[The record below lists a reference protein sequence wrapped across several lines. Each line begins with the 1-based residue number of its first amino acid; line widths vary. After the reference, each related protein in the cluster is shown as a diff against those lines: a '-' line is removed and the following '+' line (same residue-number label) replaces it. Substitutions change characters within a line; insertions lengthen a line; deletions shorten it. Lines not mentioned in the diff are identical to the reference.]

1 MAYIGESSQLFGANE
16 TYVAEL
22 YSKWALDPTSVDPG
36 WADFF
41 ETLEPGEFELEDDH
55 KGPSWTKRETSVV
68 GQGGGGTGPSLSDA
82 LSDPDVSQ
90 DSIQQLI
97 AALKGGGVSSDG
109 DQIRAATLDSIR
121 ALMLIRAYRMRGHLA
136 ANLDPLDLEKRD
148 DHPELDPSSYGFEE
162 RDMDRPIFI
171 NYYLGLESATIREIN
186 KICRQTYCGSI
197 GVEFLHI
204 QDAEE
209 KSWIQ
214 ERIESSRNRKDFT
227 DLGRRTIL
235 DRLTHADMFETY
247 LDTKYRGTKR
257 FGLDGGE
264 SLVPMMEQIFKRGAQ
279 MGLEEVVLGMAHRG
293 RLNVLANIMKK
304 PYTQIF
310 AEFEGL
316 AGNPDSVQG
325 SGDVKYHLGTS
336 ADREFEGHNVHL
348 SLTANPSHLECV
360 NTVVLGKVRAKQHQK
375 GDATRDKVM
384 GLLLHGDAAFIG
396 QGVVAET
403 FLLSQLDGY
412 ETGGTIHIVIN
423 NQIGFTTA
431 PSKSRSSPYCS
442 DMAKTV
448 DAPVFHVNGDDP
460 EACVHVAR
468 LAMEYRQKF
477 KKDVVIDMWCY
488 RRHGHNEGDEPM
500 FTQPLMYK
508 KIKTHPRTREIYA
521 QRLQEL
527 DVIDAAGCDAM
538 KAEITKVLDDS
549 FEAGKAFKPNK
560 ADWLEGKWAGLSI
573 AEDGARRGHTS
584 CDMDLLREVGHAIS
598 EPPKNFTLNQKIER
612 QLEAKRKAIETGE
625 GIDWGT
631 AEALAYG
638 TLLCES
644 TTIRLSGED
653 VERGT
658 FSQRHAVL
666 IDQNTEA
673 RHIPLNNI
681 RMGQAPFEVI
691 DSPLSEFG
699 LLGFEYGYSSAEPH
713 SLVVW
718 EAQFG
723 DFANGAQVIIDQFI
737 ASGETKWLR
746 MCGLVMLLP
755 HGFEGQ
761 GPEHSSARMERYLQ
775 LSAEDNWQVCNI
787 TQPANYFH
795 ALRRQV
801 RRNFRKPLIQMSP
814 KSLLRHKAC
823 VSKLEDF
830 GPGTTFHR
838 VLWDNAQ
845 LVNGLAAD
853 EDIRRVV
860 MCSGK
865 VYFDLEAERDARGLK
880 DVYIMRLE
888 QVYPFPFYAVNNEL
902 SRFPNAEVVWC
913 QEEPENNGSWFFIDR
928 RIERVLGEINHKPN
942 GRPRYIGR
950 VAAASPATG
959 SAKRHAAEQKALVD
973 EALDLPAPSRKV
985 AVSRNVPKSAPKKAA
1000 AKKASAKKA
1009 AAKAAGAKKAT
1020 AKKATAKKAGAKKAS
1035 AKKAAAKA
1043 AGAKKAAA
1051 KKSSAKKAAA
1061 KKK

>member
-1 MAYIGESSQLFGANE
+1 
-16 TYVAEL
+16 
-22 YSKWALDPTSVDPG
+22 
-36 WADFF
+36 
-41 ETLEPGEFELEDDH
+41 
-55 KGPSWTKRETSVV
+55 
-68 GQGGGGTGPSLSDA
+68 
-82 LSDPDVSQ
+82 
-90 DSIQQLI
+90 
-97 AALKGGGVSSDG
+97 
-109 DQIRAATLDSIR
+109 
-121 ALMLIRAYRMRGHLA
+121 
-136 ANLDPLDLEKRD
+136 
-148 DHPELDPSSYGFEE
+148 
-162 RDMDRPIFI
+162 
-171 NYYLGLESATIREIN
+171 
-186 KICRQTYCGSI
+186 
-197 GVEFLHI
+197 
-204 QDAEE
+204 
-209 KSWIQ
+209 
-214 ERIESSRNRKDFT
+214 
-227 DLGRRTIL
+227 
-235 DRLTHADMFETY
+235 
-247 LDTKYRGTKR
+247 
-257 FGLDGGE
+257 
-264 SLVPMMEQIFKRGAQ
+264 
-279 MGLEEVVLGMAHRG
+279 
-293 RLNVLANIMKK
+293 
-304 PYTQIF
+304 
-310 AEFEGL
+310 
-316 AGNPDSVQG
+316 
-325 SGDVKYHLGTS
+325 
-336 ADREFEGHNVHL
+336 
-348 SLTANPSHLECV
+348 
-360 NTVVLGKVRAKQHQK
+360 
-375 GDATRDKVM
+375 
-384 GLLLHGDAAFIG
+384 
-396 QGVVAET
+396 
-403 FLLSQLDGY
+403 
-412 ETGGTIHIVIN
+412 
-423 NQIGFTTA
+423 
-431 PSKSRSSPYCS
+431 
-442 DMAKTV
+442 
-448 DAPVFHVNGDDP
+448 
-460 EACVHVAR
+460 
-468 LAMEYRQKF
+468 
-477 KKDVVIDMWCY
+477 
-488 RRHGHNEGDEPM
+488 M

-985 AVSRNVPKSAPKKAA
+985 AVSRNVPKSAPKKAT

>member
-1 MAYIGESSQLFGANE
+1 MTYIGESSPLFGANE

-22 YSKWALDPTSVDPG
+22 YSKWALDPNSVDPG

-41 ETLEPGEFELEDDH
+41 ETLEPGDFELEDDH
-55 KGPSWTKRETSVV
+55 KGPSWTKRETRVV
-68 GQGGGGTGPSLSDA
+68 GHGGGASGTSLSDA

-97 AALKGGGVSSDG
+97 AALKGGGVSAGG
-109 DQIRAATLDSIR
+109 DQIREATLDSIR
-121 ALMLIRAYRMRGHLA
+121 ALMLIRAYRMRGHIA
-136 ANLDPLDLEKRD
+136 ANLDPLGLEKRG
-148 DHPELDPSSYGFEE
+148 DHPELDPATYGFEE

-171 NYYLGLESATIREIN
+171 NYYLGLESATIREIL
-186 KICRQTYCGSI
+186 KICRQTYCGNI

-209 KSWIQ
+209 KAWIQ
-214 ERIESSRNRKDFT
+214 EKIESSRNRKDFT

-310 AEFEGL
+310 AEFEGMG
-316 AGNPDSVQG
+316 GNPDSVQG

-360 NTVVLGKVRAKQHQK
+360 NTVVLGKVRAKQHQR
-375 GDATRDKVM
+375 GDSNRDRVM

-477 KKDVVIDMWCY
+477 KKDIVIDMWCY

-500 FTQPLMYK
+500 FTQPTMYK
-508 KIKTHPRTREIYA
+508 KIKTHPRTRELYA

-527 DVIDAAGCDAM
+527 GVIDGAGCDAM
-538 KAEITKVLDDS
+538 KAEVTKVLDDS
-549 FEAGKAFKPNK
+549 FEAAKAFKPNK
-560 ADWLEGKWAGLSI
+560 ADWLEGKWAGLSV

-584 CDMDLLREVGHAIS
+584 VDMDLLKEVGYAIS
-598 EPPKNFTLNQKIER
+598 EPPKNFTLNPKIAR

-631 AEALAYG
+631 AEALAFG

-673 RHIPLNNI
+673 RHVPLNNI

-755 HGFEGQ
+755 HGYEGQ

-845 LVNGLAAD
+845 LTGGLAPD

-942 GRPRYIGR
+942 ARPRYIGR
-950 VAAASPATG
+950 PAAASPATG
-959 SAKRHAAEQKALVD
+959 SAKRHAAEQKALVN
-973 EALDLPAPSRKV
+973 EALSLPPRSSKV
-985 AVSRNVPKSAPKKAA
+985 AVSRTVPKTAATKAA
-1000 AKKASAKKA
+1000 AKKT
-1009 AAKAAGAKKAT
+1009 AAKA
-1020 AKKATAKKAGAKKAS
+1020 S
-1035 AKKAAAKA
+1035 
-1043 AGAKKAAA
+1043 GAKKAAA
-1051 KKSSAKKAAA
+1051 KKTGSKKVGAKKSAAKKAAA

>member
-1 MAYIGESSQLFGANE
+1 MTYVGETSQLFGANE
-16 TYVAEL
+16 TYISEL
-22 YSKWALDPTSVDPG
+22 YAKWALDPTSVDPG

-41 ETLEPGEFELEDDH
+41 DTLDPAEFELEDDH
-55 KGPSWTKRETSVV
+55 KGPSWTKRTTQVM
-68 GQGGGGTGPSLSDA
+68 GGGNGGEQISLSDA
-82 LSDPDVSQ
+82 LSEPDKHADNLQTLV
-90 DSIQQLI
+90 
-97 AALKGGGVSSDG
+97 AALTGRRPGASND
-109 DQIRAATLDSIR
+109 DIRQATLDSIR
-121 ALMLIRAYRMRGHLA
+121 ALMLIRAYRMRGHMA
-136 ANLDPLDLEKRD
+136 ANLDPLGLEKRGD
-148 DHPELDPSSYGFEE
+148 NSELDPASYGFEE

-171 NYYLGLESATIREIN
+171 NYYLGLESATIREIV

-209 KSWIQ
+209 KAWIQ

-235 DRLTHADMFETY
+235 ERLTNADMFETY
-247 LDTKYRGTKR
+247 LDKKYRGTKR

-279 MGLEEVVLGMAHRG
+279 LGMEEVVLGMAHRG

-304 PYTQIF
+304 PYMQIF

-316 AGNPDSVQG
+316 AANTGTDIG

-336 ADREFEGHNVHL
+336 ADRDFEGKNIHL
-348 SLTANPSHLECV
+348 SLAANPSHLECV
-360 NTVVLGKVRAKQHQK
+360 NTVVLGKVLAKQRQR
-375 GDATRDKVM
+375 GDGVGEKVM

-403 FLLSQLDGY
+403 FLLSQLEGY
-412 ETGGTIHIVIN
+412 ATGGTIHIIIN

-431 PSKSRSSPYCS
+431 PSKSRSSPYPS

-468 LAMEYRQKF
+468 LAIEYRQRF
-477 KKDVVIDMWCY
+477 RKDVVIDMWCY

-500 FTQPLMYK
+500 FTQPKMYT
-508 KIKTHPRTREIYA
+508 KIKAHPRTQDIYA
-521 QRLQEL
+521 RKLVEAGVVSQE
-527 DVIDAAGCDAM
+527 DVDGIHGAIE
-538 KAEITKVLDDS
+538 KELDDS
-549 FEAGKAFKPNK
+549 FEAARSFNPNK
-560 ADWLEGKWAGLSI
+560 LDWLEGKWAGLAM
-573 AEDGARRGHTS
+573 AEEGARRGHTS
-584 CDMDLLREVGHAIS
+584 VDMDLLREVGHALS
-598 EPPKNFTLNQKIER
+598 EPPKNFTLNPKIER
-612 QLEAKRKAIETGE
+612 QLDTKRKMIETGE

-631 AEALAYG
+631 GEALAFG

-644 TTIRLSGED
+644 TSIRLSGED
-653 VERGT
+653 CERGT

-666 IDQNTEA
+666 TDQNNENK
-673 RHIPLNNI
+673 HIPLNNI

-699 LLGFEYGYSSAEPH
+699 LLGYEYGFASAEPH
-713 SLVVW
+713 SLVLW

-737 ASGETKWLR
+737 ASGEAKWLR

-755 HGFEGQ
+755 HGYEGQ
-761 GPEHSSARMERYLQ
+761 GPEHSSARLERYLQ

-801 RRNFRKPLIQMSP
+801 RRNFRKPLIQMTP

-823 VSKLEDF
+823 VSKLTEF
-830 GPGTTFHR
+830 GPGTSFHR

-845 LVNGLAAD
+845 LEGRLAKD

-860 MCSGK
+860 LCSGK
-865 VYFDLEAERDARGLK
+865 VYFDLEAERDARGIK
-880 DVYIMRLE
+880 DVYIMRVE
-888 QVYPFPFYAVNNEL
+888 QIYPFPFHAVNTEL

-913 QEEPENNGSWFFIDR
+913 QEEPENNGSWFFLDR
-928 RIERVLGEINHKPN
+928 RIERVLEELDHKPN
-942 GRPRYIGR
+942 KRPRYIGR
-950 VAAASPATG
+950 APGAAPATG
-959 SAKRHAAEQKALVD
+959 IAKRHAAEQKALVD
-973 EALDLPAPSRKV
+973 ESLDLPPRSRKV
-985 AVSRNVPKSAPKKAA
+985 SVKVPATKKAATKKAAAKKTETKKAVAKTATKKSAVKKAAGKKAAGKKAA
-1000 AKKASAKKA
+1000 AKKA
-1009 AAKAAGAKKAT
+1009 
-1020 AKKATAKKAGAKKAS
+1020 
-1035 AKKAAAKA
+1035 
-1043 AGAKKAAA
+1043 
-1051 KKSSAKKAAA
+1051 
-1061 KKK
+1061 

>member
-1 MAYIGESSQLFGANE
+1 MTYIGETSPLYGANE

-22 YSKWALDPTSVDPG
+22 FARWATDPNSVDPG
-36 WADFF
+36 WATFF
-41 ETLEPGEFELEDDH
+41 ESLEPGEDLILEDDH
-55 KGPSWTKRETSVV
+55 KGPSWTKRRTSVLGHGIAA
-68 GQGGGGTGPSLSDA
+68 GQETLSDA
-82 LSDPDVSQ
+82 LSESDGSQ
-90 DSIQQLI
+90 DTLQQLL
-97 AALKGGGVSSDG
+97 AALKGGGIAAAG
-109 DQIRAATLDSIR
+109 ADQIRQATLDSIR
-121 ALMLIRAYRMRGHLA
+121 ALMLIRAYRMRGHIMA
-136 ANLDPLDLEKRD
+136 DLDPLGLVDPEE
-148 DHPELDPSSYGFEE
+148 HPELDPASYGFEE

-171 NYYLGLESATIREIN
+171 NYYLGLESATVREIV
-186 KICRQTYCGSI
+186 KICRQTYCGKI

-204 QDAEE
+204 QDPEE

-227 DLGRRTIL
+227 DRGRLTIL
-235 DRLTHADMFETY
+235 ERLTHADMFETY

-279 MGLEEVVLGMAHRG
+279 LGLEEVVLGMAHRG
-293 RLNVLANIMKK
+293 RLNVLANIMEK
-304 PYTQIF
+304 PYAQIF
-310 AEFEGL
+310 AEFEGT
-316 AGNPDSVQG
+316 ASNPDSVQG

-336 ADREFEGHNVHL
+336 ADRHFEGKNIHL

-360 NTVVLGKVRAKQHQK
+360 NTVVLGKVRAKQHQR
-375 GDATRDKVM
+375 GDGDRDKVM

-412 ETGGTIHIVIN
+412 KTGGTIHIVIN

-431 PSKSRSSPYCS
+431 PSKSKSSPYCS

-500 FTQPLMYK
+500 FTQPLMYN
-508 KIKTHPRTREIYA
+508 KIKTHPRTEKIYA
-521 QRLQEL
+521 KRLQEL
-527 DVIDAAGCDAM
+527 GVIDEAGVEKM
-538 KAEITKVLDDS
+538 REEVRKVLDES
-549 FEAGKAFKPNK
+549 FEAARSFRPNK

-573 AEDGARRGHTS
+573 AEEGARRGNTS
-584 CDMDLLREVGHAIS
+584 VEMDLLREVGHAIS
-598 EPPKNFTLNQKIER
+598 EPPKNFALNPKIAR
-612 QLEAKRKAIETGE
+612 QLEAKRKMIESGD

-631 AEALAYG
+631 AEALAFG

-653 VERGT
+653 CERGT

-666 IDQNTEA
+666 IDQETEA
-673 RHIPLNNI
+673 RHIPLNQI

-713 SLVVW
+713 SLVLW

-755 HGFEGQ
+755 HGYEGQ
-761 GPEHSSARMERYLQ
+761 GPEHSSARLERYLQ

-787 TQPANYFH
+787 TQPSNYFH

-801 RRNFRKPLIQMSP
+801 RRNFRKPLIVMSP

-823 VSKLEDF
+823 VSKLSEF
-830 GPGTTFHR
+830 GPGTSFHR
-838 VLWDNAQ
+838 ILWDNKH
-845 LVNGLAAD
+845 VTGDLAAD

-880 DVYIMRLE
+880 DVYLMRVE
-888 QVYPFPFYAVNNEL
+888 QLYPFPFHAAATEL
-902 SRFPNAEVVWC
+902 ARFPNAEVVWC
-913 QEEPENNGSWFFIDR
+913 QEEPENNGAWNFIDR
-928 RIERVLGEINHKPN
+928 RIERVLNDVGHKVS
-942 GRPRYIGR
+942 GRPRYVGR
-950 VAAASPATG
+950 EAAASPATG

-973 EALDLPAPSRKV
+973 EALDLPARSKV
-985 AVSRNVPKSAPKKAA
+985 AVSTAPAKAVGGTKAAAKKTAAKKAGTKKAA
-1000 AKKASAKKA
+1000 AKKATAKKTAAKKTAAKKA
-1009 AAKAAGAKKAT
+1009 A
-1020 AKKATAKKAGAKKAS
+1020 AKKAGAKKTA
-1035 AKKAAAKA
+1035 AKKAAARKA
-1043 AGAKKAAA
+1043 
-1051 KKSSAKKAAA
+1051 
-1061 KKK
+1061 

>member
-1 MAYIGESSQLFGANE
+1 MTYIGENSQLFGANE
-16 TYVAEL
+16 TYIAEL
-22 YSKWALDPTSVDPG
+22 FTKWALDPSSVDPS
-36 WADFF
+36 WATYF
-41 ETLEPGEFELEDDH
+41 ESLEPGEVLLEDDH
-55 KGPSWTKRETSVV
+55 KGPSWTRRRTAVL
-68 GQGGGGTGPSLSDA
+68 GQGDSASSQSLSDA
-82 LSDPDVSQ
+82 LSDPDRNQ

-97 AALKGGGVSSDG
+97 AALKGGTPAASS
-109 DQIRAATLDSIR
+109 DQIRQATLDSIR
-121 ALMLIRAYRMRGHLA
+121 ALMLIRAYRMRGHMEA
-136 ANLDPLDLEKRD
+136 KLDPLGLENRGN
-148 DHPELDPSSYGFEE
+148 HPELDPATYGFDE

-171 NYYLGLESATIREIN
+171 NYYLGLESATLREIV
-186 KICRQTYCGSI
+186 KICRQTYCGNI

-204 QDAEE
+204 QDPEE

-214 ERIESSRNRKDFT
+214 EKIESSRNRKDFT
-227 DLGRRTIL
+227 DLGRKTIFE
-235 DRLTHADMFETY
+235 RLTSADMFETY

-279 MGLEEVVLGMAHRG
+279 LGLEEVVLGMAHRG
-293 RLNVLANIMKK
+293 RLNVLANIMNK
-304 PYTQIF
+304 PYSQIF
-310 AEFEGL
+310 AEFEGMSS
-316 AGNPDSVQG
+316 NPDSVMG

-336 ADREFEGHNVHL
+336 ADREFEGKTVHL

-360 NTVVLGKVRAKQHQK
+360 NTVVLGKVRAKQHQR
-375 GDATRDKVM
+375 GDAEREKVM

-412 ETGGTIHIVIN
+412 ATGGTIHIIIN

-431 PSKSRSSPYCS
+431 PSKSRSSPYPS

-500 FTQPLMYK
+500 FTQPAMYK
-508 KIKTHPRTREIYA
+508 RIKTHPRTREIYA
-521 QRLQEL
+521 NRLQEL
-527 DVIDAAGCDAM
+527 GVLDATACEDVRKDIL
-538 KAEITKVLDDS
+538 KALDDS
-549 FEAGKAFKPNK
+549 YETAKSFKPNK

-584 CDMDLLREVGHAIS
+584 VDMDLLKEVGYAIS
-598 EPPKNFTLNQKIER
+598 EVPKNFTPNPKIAR
-612 QLEAKRKAIETGE
+612 QLEAKRQMIETGE

-631 AEALAYG
+631 AEALAFG

-653 VERGT
+653 CERGT

-666 IDQNTEA
+666 IDQDNEG

-681 RMGQAPFEVI
+681 RLGQAPFEVI

-699 LLGFEYGYSSAEPH
+699 LLGFEYGYASAEPH
-713 SLVVW
+713 ALVLW

-737 ASGETKWLR
+737 ASGESKWLR

-755 HGFEGQ
+755 HGYEGQ
-761 GPEHSSARMERYLQ
+761 GPEHSSARLERYLQ

-787 TQPANYFH
+787 TSPANYYH

-801 RRNFRKPLIQMSP
+801 RRNFRKPLIQMTP

-823 VSKLEDF
+823 VSALSEF

-838 VLWDNAQ
+838 VLWDNAD
-845 LVNGLAAD
+845 GSGRLAKD

-860 MCSGK
+860 ICSGK
-865 VYFDLEAERDARGLK
+865 VYFDLEAERDAQGIK
-880 DVYIMRLE
+880 DVYILRLE
-888 QVYPFPFYAVNNEL
+888 QIYPFPFHAMGKEL
-902 SRFPNAEVVWC
+902 SRFPNAEIVWC
-913 QEEPENNGSWFFIDR
+913 QEEPENNGAWFFVDR
-928 RIERVLGEINHKPN
+928 RIERVLEDIGHKPAS
-942 GRPRYIGR
+942 RPRYVGR

-959 SAKRHAAEQKALVD
+959 SAKRHAMEQKALVD
-973 EALDLPAPSRKV
+973 EALTVPTKGRSVPA
-985 AVSRNVPKSAPKKAA
+985 KSTTAKTVTKTAAAKKASPKKAA
-1000 AKKASAKKA
+1000 AKK
-1009 AAKAAGAKKAT
+1009 T
-1020 AKKATAKKAGAKKAS
+1020 A
-1035 AKKAAAKA
+1035 
-1043 AGAKKAAA
+1043 
-1051 KKSSAKKAAA
+1051 AKKAAA

>member
-1 MAYIGESSQLFGANE
+1 MTYIGESSQLFGANE
-16 TYVAEL
+16 TYIAEL
-22 YSKWALDPTSVDPG
+22 YSKWAIDPNSVDPG

-41 ETLEPGEFELEDDH
+41 ETLEPGDVDLQDDH
-55 KGPSWTKRETSVV
+55 KGPSWTKRKTAVMGQATS
-68 GQGGGGTGPSLSDA
+68 GQGASLSDY
-82 LSDPDVSQ
+82 LSDPDLKQ
-90 DSIQQLI
+90 DALHQLL
-97 AALKGGGVSSDG
+97 AAIKGGGVAASGS
-109 DQIRAATLDSIR
+109 DQIRQATLDSIR
-121 ALMLIRAYRMRGHLA
+121 ALMLIRAYRVRGHMT
-136 ANLDPLDLEKRD
+136 ANLDPLGLEKRG
-148 DHPELDPSSYGFEE
+148 DHPELDPASYDFEE
-162 RDMDRPIFI
+162 RDYDRPIFI
-171 NYYLGLESATIREIN
+171 NYYLGLESATLREII
-186 KICRQTYCGSI
+186 KICRQTYCGNI

-214 ERIESSRNRKDFT
+214 EKIESSRNRKDFT

-235 DRLTHADMFETY
+235 ERMTHADMFETY

-257 FGLDGGE
+257 FGLDGAE

-279 MGLEEVVLGMAHRG
+279 LGMEEVVLGMAHRG
-293 RLNVLANIMKK
+293 RLNVLANIMNK
-304 PYTQIF
+304 PYMQIF

-316 AGNPDSVQG
+316 ASNPSSVQG

-336 ADREFEGHNVHL
+336 ADREFEGKTVHL

-360 NTVVLGKVRAKQHQK
+360 NTVVLGKVRAKQHQRS
-375 GDATRDKVM
+375 DNNRDKVM

-403 FLLSQLDGY
+403 LLLSQLDGY
-412 ETGGTIHIVIN
+412 ETGGTIHIIIN

-477 KKDVVIDMWCY
+477 KKDVVIDLWCY

-508 KIKTHPRTREIYA
+508 KIKNHPRTREIYSN
-521 QRLQEL
+521 RLQEMG
-527 DVIDAAGCDAM
+527 VIDAEGCEKIRDDI
-538 KAEITKVLDDS
+538 KKILDES
-549 FEAGKAFKPNK
+549 FEAARAFKPNK
-560 ADWLEGKWAGLSI
+560 ADWLEGKWSGLAM
-573 AEDGARRGHTS
+573 AEEGARRGHTS
-584 CDMDLLREVGHAIS
+584 VDMDLLREVGHAIS
-598 EPPKNFTLNQKIER
+598 EPPKNFALNPKIER
-612 QLEAKRKAIETGE
+612 QLEAKRKMIETGE

-631 AEALAYG
+631 AEALAFG

-653 VERGT
+653 CERGT

-666 IDQNTEA
+666 LDQNNEN
-673 RHIPLNNI
+673 RHVPLNNI

-699 LLGFEYGYSSAEPH
+699 LLGFEYGYASAEPH
-713 SLVVW
+713 SLVLW

-737 ASGETKWLR
+737 ASGESKWLR

-755 HGFEGQ
+755 HGYEGQ
-761 GPEHSSARMERYLQ
+761 GPEHSSARLERYLQ

-801 RRNFRKPLIQMSP
+801 RRNFRKPLIQMTP

-823 VSKLEDF
+823 VSKLEEF
-830 GPGTTFHR
+830 GPGTSFHR

-845 LVNGLAAD
+845 MQGNLAAD

-860 MCSGK
+860 LCSGK
-865 VYFDLEAERDARGLK
+865 VYFDLEAERDAKGIK
-880 DVYIMRLE
+880 DVYIMRVE
-888 QVYPFPFYAVNNEL
+888 QIYPFPFHAVTTEL
-902 SRFPNAEVVWC
+902 SRFPNAEVIWC
-913 QEEPENNGSWFFIDR
+913 QEEPENNGAWFFVDR
-928 RIERVLGEINHKPN
+928 RIERVLEEINHKPN
-942 GRPRYIGR
+942 QRPRYIGR
-950 VAAASPATG
+950 DAAASPATG
-959 SAKRHAAEQKALVD
+959 SAKRHAAEQSNLVD
-973 EALDLPAPSRKV
+973 EALSLPERARKV
-985 AVSRNVPKSAPKKAA
+985 AVSKSTSKKAEA
-1000 AKKASAKKA
+1000 KKTSAKKAS
-1009 AAKAAGAKKAT
+1009 AKKAT
-1020 AKKATAKKAGAKKAS
+1020 AKKATAKKAS
-1035 AKKAAAKA
+1035 AKKK
-1043 AGAKKAAA
+1043 
-1051 KKSSAKKAAA
+1051 
-1061 KKK
+1061 